1 MDDKIVFRI
10 AKLYDAESIV
20 SLSGELGYQPTL
32 EEIKNRIERFSSRDE
47 QEIFVAEYNEVVGW
61 MHISLVEPLE
71 SKPFAELRGI
81 VVNEDYRCKRIG
93 TKLIEKAESWA
104 KSKGCNR
111 IRIRV
116 NIKRIETREYYK
128 KIGFTSKKTQE
139 VFEKIF

>member
-1 MDDKIVFRI
+1 MVIRV
-10 AKLYDAESIV
+10 AQLNDAESIV
-20 SLSGELGYQPTL
+20 SLSKELGYLSTL
-32 EEIKNRIERFSSRDE
+32 EEIKNRIIRFSSSDE
-47 QEIFVAEYNEVVGW
+47 QEIFVAEYNGVVGW
-61 MHISLVEPLE
+61 IHISIVEPLE
-71 SKPFAELRGI
+71 STPFVEIRGI
-81 VVNEDYRCKRIG
+81 VVNEDYRGKGTG

-111 IRIRV
+111 IRIRT